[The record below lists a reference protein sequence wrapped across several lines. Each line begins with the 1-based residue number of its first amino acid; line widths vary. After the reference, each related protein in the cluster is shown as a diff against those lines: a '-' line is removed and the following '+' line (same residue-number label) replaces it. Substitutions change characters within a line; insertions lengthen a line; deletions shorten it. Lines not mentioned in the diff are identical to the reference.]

1 MRIVTG
7 KIGILQERED
17 FDMGYTKNDYE
28 KYYQKI
34 DKYRDFGENH
44 RCLYHY
50 LTRILYNSSEK
61 AIECVEM
68 VKNKNTVIFNGD
80 EIRYMDT
87 LGIPSVQFSLS
98 TPDKLLSYAES
109 RIAEYIKINNLEFNR
124 DSPHFMSKNELLGD
138 L

>member
-1 MRIVTG
+1 
-7 KIGILQERED
+7 
-17 FDMGYTKNDYE
+17 
-28 KYYQKI
+28 
-34 DKYRDFGENH
+34 
-44 RCLYHY
+44 
-50 LTRILYNSSEK
+50 
-61 AIECVEM
+61 M

>member
-1 MRIVTG
+1 M
-7 KIGILQERED
+7 E
-17 FDMGYTKNDYE
+17 YTEKDYE
-28 KYYQKI
+28 KYYQMI

-50 LTRILYNSSEK
+50 LTRILCNSSEK

-68 VKNKNTVIFNGD
+68 LKNKKTVIFNGD
-80 EIRYMDT
+80 EIRYMAT
-87 LGIPSVQFSLS
+87 LGIPSVQFSLY
-98 TPDKLLSYAES
+98 TPDKLLSYAAS

-124 DSPHFMSKNELLGD
+124 DDACFMSRYELLGS